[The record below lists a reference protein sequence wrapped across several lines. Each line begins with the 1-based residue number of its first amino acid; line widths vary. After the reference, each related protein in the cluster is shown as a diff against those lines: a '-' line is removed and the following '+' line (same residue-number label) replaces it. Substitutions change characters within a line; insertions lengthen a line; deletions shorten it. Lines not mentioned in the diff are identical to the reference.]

1 MQKRNEI
8 VFGDIDDVYVI
19 ADGITVAARNEKEH
33 DAIMLSLLN
42 RAKENGV
49 CFNMDKI
56 QFKVNSIRCMGR
68 LVTTDGLKTDDEK
81 INAIVNIP
89 PPTNVSSLQRR
100 VGMTKYLVVVVW
112 SDTQTQSVPAQIKA
126 RNEGLSFYHPGL
138 LCCPD

>member
-8 VFGDIDDVYVI
+8 VFGDIDDVYMI
-19 ADGITVAARNEKEH
+19 ADDIIVAARNEKEH

-49 CFNMDKI
+49 CFNRDKI
-56 QFKVNSIRCMGR
+56 QFKVNSIRCMGH
-68 LVTTDGLKTDDEK
+68 LITTDGLKTDDEK

-89 PPTNVSSLQRR
+89 PPTDVSSLQRR
-100 VGMTKYLVVVVW
+100 LGMTKYLVVVW
-112 SDTQTQSVPAQIKA
+112 SGTQSQSGPAQIKA
-126 RNEGLSFYHPGL
+126 RSEGLSFYHNEL